1 MLSNPPSEGTLVAA
15 EDAGPPAAPNTPQDS
30 ESKPQDEYRRRVAAK
45 ITASLLASGENAN
58 LVFKLRDGH
67 TAKAHKSIV
76 CANCQVLANI
86 LHDEPQDS
94 VTTVEMPGGS
104 RTSLKAMLGFLY
116 TSSTSPAQRVLE
128 HLEILVIGH
137 TCELPALQ
145 SIAEPFETALK
156 QESVDL
162 WLIESTL
169 VREVYLESW
178 RANTRIRQLLVEKTV
193 ENLPRASEEQGIQA
207 SLGNIYNVR
216 LPCSPSY
223 RTEARHGHFE

>member
-30 ESKPQDEYRRRVAAK
+30 ESKPQDEYRR
-45 ITASLLASGENAN
+45 SLLASGENAN

-116 TSSTSPAQRVLE
+116 TSVTTTSSRAPA
-128 HLEILVIGH
+128 
-137 TCELPALQ
+137 PP
-145 SIAEPFETALK
+145 S
-156 QESVDL
+156 
-162 WLIESTL
+162 
-169 VREVYLESW
+169 ESW
-178 RANTRIRQLLVEKTV
+178 
-193 ENLPRASEEQGIQA
+193 
-207 SLGNIYNVR
+207 NI
-216 LPCSPSY
+216 
-223 RTEARHGHFE
+223 